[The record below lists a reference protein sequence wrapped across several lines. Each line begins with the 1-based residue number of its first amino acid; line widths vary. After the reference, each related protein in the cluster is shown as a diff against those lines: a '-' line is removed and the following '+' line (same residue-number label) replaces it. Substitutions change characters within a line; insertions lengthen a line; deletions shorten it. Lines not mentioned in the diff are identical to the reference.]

1 MEERGRA
8 ASADQAGKDRP
19 CRTMI
24 EARPM
29 TRAPKMDPRAAARPP
44 VPPAVPADY
53 SDELTEAQIEAL
65 RRFAPQDERQMGP
78 LVHEFTW

>member
-1 MEERGRA
+1 
-8 ASADQAGKDRP
+8 
-19 CRTMI
+19 
-24 EARPM
+24 M